1 MFSLLYTNRI
11 KCLLRDKAL
20 VFWTLLFPLI
30 LATLFHFAFSNIL
43 SDHNFKAVPVAV
55 IENEDYQKNES
66 FKETM
71 KAVSGG
77 EDSIFKLSLTSDTG
91 KAKEWLA
98 DGTVSGIVAM
108 TGDKPELTVTES
120 GINQTIIKNVLD
132 QYIRIYHTVADI
144 AQSNPQAFA
153 QGFMDEV
160 GSIKDYT
167 AAGSLTDKSLN
178 TLLIS
183 YYALLA
189 MACFYGAFLGLQDMV
204 DIQANLSDKAARLAV
219 APTHKLKLLA
229 INFCA
234 TLTIHFIE
242 ILILIAY
249 MVFMLNVEMG
259 NHIPEILLISLIGS
273 VCGITF
279 GTMIGVLVK
288 GSEGLKTG
296 ILVAFTMLMS
306 FLAGMMSP
314 DIKYSIRLSV
324 PWAEAV
330 NPVSQITDA
339 FYSLYYYDGGSKFY
353 TCIAI
358 LCIFALI
365 FSTVTYFIIRRQQ
378 YASL

>member
-1 MFSLLYTNRI
+1 MFSFLYANRV

-30 LATLFHFAFSNIL
+30 LATLFHFAFSNIF
-43 SDHNFKAVPVAV
+43 SGHNFKAIPVA
-55 IENEDYQKNES
+55 IIDSADYQNSES
-66 FKETM
+66 FKETIESIADEEEPVFKVM
-71 KAVSGG
+71 MTTDNEKA
-77 EDSIFKLSLTSDTG
+77 L
-91 KAKEWLA
+91 EWLS
-98 DGTVSGIVAM
+98 DGTVSGIITM
-108 TGDKPELTVTES
+108 SGEKPELTVTES

-132 QYIRIYHTVADI
+132 QYTRIYHTVSDV
-144 AQSNPQAFA
+144 AQTNPQAFA
-153 QGFMDEV
+153 DGFMDEI
-160 GSIKDYT
+160 SSTKDYT
-167 AAGSLTDKSLN
+167 TAGTLTDKSLN

-204 DIQANLSDKAARLAV
+204 DIQADLSDKAARIAM
-219 APTHKLKLLA
+219 APTHKLKLLG

-249 MVFMLNVEMG
+249 MVFILDIEMG
-259 NHIPEILLISLIGS
+259 NHIPEILLISLVGS

-296 ILVAFTMLMS
+296 ILVAVTMLMS

-314 DIKYSIRLSV
+314 DIKYSIRLNA
-324 PWAEAV
+324 PWLEMI
-330 NPVSQITDA
+330 NPVGQVTDA
-339 FYSLYYYDGGSKFY
+339 FYSIYYYDGGPKFY
-353 TCIAI
+353 TCIAV
-358 LCIFALI
+358 LCVFALI
-365 FSTVTYFIIRRQQ
+365 FSSITYFFTRRQQ

>member
-43 SDHNFKAVPVAV
+43 SDHNFKAIPVAV

-98 DGTVSGIVAM
+98 NGTVSGIVAM

-153 QGFMDEV
+153 QRFMDEV

>member
-1 MFSLLYTNRI
+1 M
-11 KCLLRDKAL
+11 
-20 VFWTLLFPLI
+20 
-30 LATLFHFAFSNIL
+30 
-43 SDHNFKAVPVAV
+43 

-108 TGDKPELTVTES
+108 TGNKPELTVTES

-219 APTHKLKLLA
+219 APTHKFKLLA

>member
-1 MFSLLYTNRI
+1 
-11 KCLLRDKAL
+11 
-20 VFWTLLFPLI
+20 
-30 LATLFHFAFSNIL
+30 
-43 SDHNFKAVPVAV
+43 
-55 IENEDYQKNES
+55 
-66 FKETM
+66 
-71 KAVSGG
+71 
-77 EDSIFKLSLTSDTG
+77 
-91 KAKEWLA
+91 
-98 DGTVSGIVAM
+98 
-108 TGDKPELTVTES
+108 
-120 GINQTIIKNVLD
+120 
-132 QYIRIYHTVADI
+132 
-144 AQSNPQAFA
+144 
-153 QGFMDEV
+153 
-160 GSIKDYT
+160 
-167 AAGSLTDKSLN
+167 
-178 TLLIS
+178 
-183 YYALLA
+183 
-189 MACFYGAFLGLQDMV
+189 
-204 DIQANLSDKAARLAV
+204 
-219 APTHKLKLLA
+219 
-229 INFCA
+229 
-234 TLTIHFIE
+234 
-242 ILILIAY
+242 

>member
-43 SDHNFKAVPVAV
+43 SDHNFKAIHVAV

-219 APTHKLKLLA
+219 APTHKFKLLA

>member
-43 SDHNFKAVPVAV
+43 SDHNFKAIPVAV

-330 NPVSQITDA
+330 NPISQITDA